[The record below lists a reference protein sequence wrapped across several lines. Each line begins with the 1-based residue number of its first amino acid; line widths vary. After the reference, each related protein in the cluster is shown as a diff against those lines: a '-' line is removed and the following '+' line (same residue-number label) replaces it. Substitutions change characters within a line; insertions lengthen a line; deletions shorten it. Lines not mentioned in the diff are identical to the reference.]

1 MSKVLR
7 LDVNLI
13 FTIIN
18 LIVLYL
24 LMKKFLIQPVN
35 GIMEKRKAMIEEQ
48 MGRARDSENQAMKLK
63 ESYEKIISTAENESD
78 KIIEAAKADAKL
90 ERERMLKEANNE
102 AERILTTARNNAKA
116 DQEKTLEETRSQI
129 AGLAVLAAE
138 KLLSGGSSQKG
149 NQMLYDQFLAQAGE
163 ANDANGS

>member
-1 MSKVLR
+1 MCIRDRLLSHHPELR
-7 LDVNLI
+7 
-13 FTIIN
+13 
-18 LIVLYL
+18 
-24 LMKKFLIQPVN
+24 
-35 GIMEKRKAMIEEQ
+35 
-48 MGRARDSENQAMKLK
+48 
-63 ESYEKIISTAENESD
+63 ENEFSLLATIPVPQTLAYS
-78 KIIEAAKADAKL
+78 K
-90 ERERMLKEANNE
+90 

-163 ANDANGS
+163 ANDADGS